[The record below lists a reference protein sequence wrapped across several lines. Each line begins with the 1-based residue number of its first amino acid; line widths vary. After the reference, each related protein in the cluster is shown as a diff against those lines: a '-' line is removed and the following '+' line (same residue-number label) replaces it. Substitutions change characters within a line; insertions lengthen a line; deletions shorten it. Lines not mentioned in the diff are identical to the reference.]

1 MHDPRLQKLASVLV
15 NHSTAVQSGENVL
28 IEAFDIPEALVQIL
42 VKTVSEKGANPFVWI
57 KKNAVTRD
65 LLLSATSAQFETLGK
80 NELHLMKQMNAY
92 IGIRGSKNVSE
103 LSDVPKEKMDLYLEN
118 VLKPVHFRERVNN
131 TKWVILRYPTPS
143 FAQQAS
149 MSTSA
154 FEDFFFDVCTLDYAQ
169 MAVAQQPLKA
179 WMERTD
185 RVQIT
190 GPDTDLRFSI
200 KDIPVITC
208 SGGHNI
214 PDGEV
219 FTAPVRNSINGRIA
233 YNTPTIYQGTTFND
247 IVLTFSDGKIV
258 EASADKA
265 DKLNKILDT
274 DDGARF
280 IGEFAIAFNPY
291 IVRPML
297 DILFDEKMAG
307 SFHFTPGNAYE
318 TADNGNRSNIHWDMV
333 MRQTP
338 EFGGGEIRFD
348 GELIRKD
355 GQFIPDDLLALNPEN
370 LR

>member
-15 NHSTAVQSGENVL
+15 NHSTAIQSGENVL
-28 IEAFDIPEALVQIL
+28 IEAFDIPETLVEIL
-42 VKTVSEKGANPFVWI
+42 VDTVADKGANPFVWI
-57 KKNAVTRD
+57 KKNRVIRN
-65 LLLSATSAQFETLGK
+65 LLLNATPSQFETLGE
-80 NELHLMKQMNAY
+80 NELQLMKQMDAY
-92 IGIRGSKNVSE
+92 IGVRGSENVNE
-103 LSDVPKEKMDLYLEN
+103 LSDVPKDKMDLYLEN
-118 VLKPVHFRERVNN
+118 VLKPVHFKERVNN
-131 TKWVILRYPTPS
+131 TKWVILRYPAPS
-143 FAQQAS
+143 FAQQAG
-149 MSTSA
+149 MSTTA

-185 RVQIT
+185 RVEIT
-190 GPDTDLRFSI
+190 GPDTDLSFSI

-219 FTAPVRNSINGRIA
+219 FTSPVRDSVNGRIA
-233 YNTPTIYQGTTFND
+233 YNTPTIYQGITFND
-247 IVLTFSDGKIV
+247 IVLTFKDGKVV
-258 EASADKA
+258 EAIADKTE
-265 DKLNKILDT
+265 KLNEILDT
-274 DDGARF
+274 DEGARY

-291 IVRPML
+291 IVNPML

-318 TADNGNRSNIHWDMV
+318 DADNGNRSNIHWDMV

-348 GELIRKD
+348 DELIRKD
-355 GQFIPDDLLALNPEN
+355 GLFVPADLQGLNPEN